1 MAYAATISA
10 VVGLGTAA
18 YGSYQSNK
26 AADKAAQAGKNIK
39 QRSYAQELM
48 DTLKAQGRIAPD
60 LYKLEEKYQP
70 KYAALYLDTL
80 RSMRSRQAA
89 VTKQQQ
95 DIYNQAMGRQRL
107 QDMATLQGVA
117 PEYVQSYLEAMPG
130 VGNLNLMLT
139 EQAQQELAQGGA
151 LTPEQE
157 RAIQQSSRAAYAA
170 RGTGLTDQ
178 AALGEVLNRYNFS
191 QQREAQRR
199 QFAQQVMQQ
208 SAALSAPALQRV
220 MGRETADLGY
230 QAGIGALQQSM
241 SAGPRLFNPESPYAG
256 NMYNQMYQQQLTQ
269 AAAERSARAQEAQ
282 AYAQLAAAGLSM
294 AGSAAGSYMKYGGGG
309 GGGGSGGGSGGGGG
323 GGGVGS

>member
-1 MAYAATISA
+1 MAYIATATA

-18 YGSYQSNK
+18 YGAYQSNK

-48 DTLKAQGRIAPD
+48 DTLKAQGKIAPD
-60 LYKLEEKYQP
+60 LYKLEEQYQP

-80 RSMRSRQAA
+80 RSMRGRQAA

-107 QDMATLQGVA
+107 QDMATLQGIA

-139 EQAQQELAQGGA
+139 DQAQQELAQGGA

-230 QAGIGALQQSM
+230 QTGLGALQQSM

-323 GGGVGS
+323 GGGGS

>member
-1 MAYAATISA
+1 MSAIYVGLATA
-10 VVGLGTAA
+10 VVGAGTAA
-18 YGSYQSNK
+18 YGASQSKK
-26 AADKAAQAGKNIK
+26 AADQAANAGKNIK

-48 DTLKAQGRIAPD
+48 DTLKAQGKIAPD
-60 LYKLEEKYQP
+60 LYKLEEQYQP

-80 RSMRSRQAA
+80 RSMRGRQAA

-139 EQAQQELAQGGA
+139 DQAQQELAQGGA

-230 QAGIGALQQSM
+230 QTGLGALQQSM

-282 AYAQLAAAGLSM
+282 AYSQLAAAGLSM
-294 AGSAAGSYMKYGGGG
+294 AGSAAGGYMNYAGQTAKPTATPTA
-309 GGGGSGGGSGGGGG
+309 
-323 GGGVGS
+323 

>member
-1 MAYAATISA
+1 MSAIYVGLATA
-10 VVGLGTAA
+10 VVGAGTAA
-18 YGSYQSNK
+18 YGASQSKK
-26 AADKAAQAGKNIK
+26 AADQAANAGKDIK
-39 QRSYAQELM
+39 QRNYAQELLA
-48 DTLKAQGRIAPD
+48 TLKAQKKIAPR
-60 LYKLEEKYQP
+60 LFKLEAEYQP
-70 KYAALYLDTL
+70 KYAGLYLDT
-80 RSMRSRQAA
+80 MRMMAGKQGAIA
-89 VTKQQQ
+89 QQQ
-95 DIYNQAMGRQRL
+95 QGIYSQAMDRQRA
-107 QDMATLQGVA
+107 QDLATLEGVA

-139 EQAQQELAQGGA
+139 DQAQQELAQGGA

-208 SAALSAPALQRV
+208 SAALSMPALQRV

-230 QAGIGALQQSM
+230 QTSLGALQSSM

-269 AAAERSARAQEAQ
+269 AAAERAARAQEAQ
-282 AYAQLAAAGLSM
+282 AYSQLAAAGLSM
-294 AGSAAGSYMKYGGGG
+294 VGSAAGGYMNYAGQTAKPAATPTA
-309 GGGGSGGGSGGGGG
+309 
-323 GGGVGS
+323 

>member
-1 MAYAATISA
+1 MAYAAIATA
-10 VVGLGTAA
+10 VIGAGTAA
-18 YGSYQSNK
+18 YGAYQSKK
-26 AADKAAQAGKNIK
+26 ASDKAAQAGKDIQPRN
-39 QRSYAQELM
+39 YAQELLS
-48 DTLKAQGRIAPD
+48 TLKAQRKIAP
-60 LYKLEEKYQP
+60 KLFELESEYQP
-70 KYAALYLDTL
+70 KYAKLYLDT
-80 RSMRSRQAA
+80 MRQMGGRQSKIA
-89 VTKQQQ
+89 QQQ
-95 DIYNQAMGRQRL
+95 QNIYSLAMDRQRG
-107 QDMATLQGVA
+107 QDLATLQGVA

-139 EQAQQELAQGGA
+139 DQAQQELAQGGA

-208 SAALSAPALQRV
+208 SAALSMPALQRV

-230 QAGIGALQQSM
+230 QTSLGALQSSM

-256 NMYNQMYQQQLTQ
+256 NLNNQMYQQQLTQ
-269 AAAERSARAQEAQ
+269 AAAERAARSQEAQ
-282 AYAQLAAAGLSM
+282 AYSQLAAAGLSM
-294 AGSAAGSYMKYGGGG
+294 VGSAAGGYMKYGGQTAKPTATPTA
-309 GGGGSGGGSGGGGG
+309 
-323 GGGVGS
+323 